1 MSSSTLQKTVS
12 TPTKAAPSPAPETPG
27 NWRHPRLQEITR
39 RQNASTFS
47 DKNVR
52 KIAWNIAA
60 IAAATALIAVLHKYV
75 PFSYVQAR
83 SFQSSR
89 DTLLTYC
96 RLSGNFGSTI
106 GWAYKLFLCVPL
118 FNIGVALLPLARP
131 KDDLSDIPLTP
142 GQRRLLGLAP
152 SSAPPT
158 PGSVYSTPPRYSRT
172 PSMSGSTGSR
182 RSFSAMD
189 SASAYRNSTEGN
201 SGGLGGL
208 GPVYSPAGS
217 PLIQKAMDGARRSS
231 IGSIGSPSPLG
242 KSFGASTSIFGGGL
256 DSPSP
261 SPANGKRSTVALNNK
276 WLYERG
282 RRNSG
287 NAWAS

>member
-1 MSSSTLQKTVS
+1 MSATLQKTVS
-12 TPTKAAPSPAPETPG
+12 TPSKPASSPAAETPG

-60 IAAATALIAVLHKYV
+60 IAAATALITMVYKYIV
-75 PFSYVQAR
+75 FSPNG
-83 SFQSSR
+83 SFAYFVS
-89 DTLLTYC
+89 
-96 RLSGNFGSTI
+96 
-106 GWAYKLFLCVPL
+106 WAYKLFLCAPL
-118 FNIGVALLPLARP
+118 FNIGVALLPLVRP

-142 GQRRLLGLAP
+142 GQRKLLGLGP

-172 PSMSGSTGSR
+172 PSLSGSTGK
-182 RSFSAMD
+182 RSFSA
-189 SASAYRNSTEGN
+189 SQSPSAYRSPPEGFN
-201 SGGLGGL
+201 GSFSGNG
-208 GPVYSPAGS
+208 SIFSAAGS
-217 PLIQKAMDGARRSS
+217 PLIQKAMNGARRSS
-231 IGSIGSPSPLG
+231 FGSIGSPSPLG
-242 KSFGASTSIFGGGL
+242 KSFGASTSIFGPGI

-261 SPANGKRSTVALNNK
+261 SPANGKRSSVALNNK

-282 RRNSG
+282 RRSSG
-287 NAWAS
+287 SAWAN

>member
-1 MSSSTLQKTVS
+1 MSSSTLQKTLS
-12 TPTKAAPSPAPETPG
+12 TPTKAAPSPAPESPG

-52 KIAWNIAA
+52 KIAWNVAA
-60 IAAATALIAVLHKYV
+60 ITLVTALISIVYKYT
-75 PFSYVQAR
+75 PIAPYGGLA
-83 SFQSSR
+83 
-89 DTLLTYC
+89 
-96 RLSGNFGSTI
+96 NTI
-106 GWAYKLFLCVPL
+106 SWAYRLFLCAPI
-118 FNIGVALLPLARP
+118 FNIGLALLPLVRP

-142 GQRRLLGLAP
+142 GQRKLLGLQP

-172 PSMSGSTGSR
+172 PSISGSTGSK
-182 RSFSAMD
+182 RSFSGFD
-189 SASAYRNSTEGN
+189 SPSAYRSPTEGN
-201 SGGLGGL
+201 SGGLGAY
-208 GPVYSPAGS
+208 GPAFSPAGS
-217 PLIQKAMDGARRSS
+217 PLIHKALNGARRSS
-231 IGSIGSPSPLG
+231 LGSIGSPGSLG
-242 KSFGASTSIFGGGL
+242 KSFGASTSIFGGGP

-261 SPANGKRSTVALNNK
+261 SPLNGKRSTVALNNK

-282 RRNSG
+282 RRGSG